1 MKWPQFTE
9 PSPNEQY
16 NFSSEPGDNRPV
28 RVLILTGLLFVV
40 AFLVVY
46 FQPANRGYS
55 WLFAGLTIS
64 VLFKLLRLLHEWYHY
79 WNVVPPV
86 RPPVTKIWTVDVFTT
101 YCSGEP
107 KEMVVNTLRAF
118 QNLTYPHTAYL
129 CDEADDPY
137 LKKICADLG
146 VRHVTR
152 TERTDAK
159 AGNINNALHQ
169 ATGDICLIIDPDH
182 VPVPDF
188 LDQVLPY
195 FEDPKIGFVQCAQG
209 YYNRKESVV
218 AFGAT
223 EQTYSF
229 YGPMMTCMGKY
240 GTAQAIGANCTFR
253 RAALDSIGGHANGLS
268 EDMHTAM
275 RLHAEG
281 WESAYVPLPLSYG
294 LVPATLS
301 AYYKQQIKWSR
312 GTFEL
317 LVTTLPQVFKGLSVR
332 QRLHYLTLPL
342 YYLLGVVQL
351 IDLMI
356 PIFSLLLMRLPIY
369 LDLLLFATVY
379 IPLLLTG
386 FLIRQYAQRWLI
398 ERHEAGFHL
407 VGGILASGTWWVYV
421 MGLIYTLF
429 RVKVPYIPTPKDDK
443 PRNNFVLILPN
454 LLMSAATIGAISY
467 SIYYYGRFTLNN
479 VYTQLMIAFG
489 LINVLIMS
497 LNIIIG
503 QERVLAW
510 LGNLVQTRTAG
521 KAAVW
526 HVRIA
531 AWKVRYGLYYWL
543 RLSAIP
549 LFVLVLMLTVGMTMY
564 TYERKTSRP
573 PLDMQHAN
581 TQPFYRGMTRVTQAA
596 IAQLSGSDV
605 LIVPQRLGWPVRT
618 GGVIPTPVWP
628 ESQQEVPFILVDP
641 SLIQSEKGT
650 QLFLQEI
657 IDQKHDVLL
666 ARFMDELRQT
676 DRPVLVS
683 FMPEFDNPARP
694 WGGQQDKTLVLY
706 RLVWQH
712 IVTIAQQQNARN
724 ITWVWCPTQPS
735 TISAHY
741 PGSDF
746 VNWIG
751 LSVIDDPVLAEDGKN
766 HSFAALFQPTHTTIR
781 SHAAYSIRQK
791 PILITRLGTV
801 LGQAATRQWISEAE
815 EIIQDRYPEIR
826 GIIVN
831 EIPTLETAKTPA
843 IQRDDW

>member
-1 MKWPQFTE
+1 MTWPQFTE

-16 NFSSEPGDNRPV
+16 NFSSEPGDYRPV
-28 RVLILTGLLFVV
+28 RLLILTGLLFMG

-46 FQPANRGYS
+46 FLPANRGYS
-55 WLFAGLTIS
+55 WLFALLTIS

-79 WNVVPPV
+79 WTVMPPV
-86 RPPVTKIWTVDVFTT
+86 RPPVATIWTVDVLTT
-101 YCSGEP
+101 YCPGEP
-107 KEMVVNTLRAF
+107 QEMVVNTLRAF

-129 CDEADDPY
+129 CDEANDPY
-137 LKKICADLG
+137 LKQICADLG

-152 TERTDAK
+152 PDKTDAK
-159 AGNINNALHQ
+159 AGNINNALQQ
-169 ATGDICLIIDPDH
+169 ATGDICLVIDPDH

-195 FEDPKIGFVQCAQG
+195 FENPTIGFVQCAQG

-275 RLHAEG
+275 RLHAGG
-281 WESAYVPLPLSYG
+281 WESVYVPLPLSYG

-301 AYYKQQIKWSR
+301 AYYKQQLKWSR

-317 LVTTLPQVFKGLSVR
+317 LVTTLPAVFGSLSVR

-342 YYLLGVVQL
+342 YYLLGIVQL
-351 IDLMI
+351 IDLLI

-379 IPLLLTG
+379 VPLLLTG

-421 MGLIYTLF
+421 LGIVYTIF

-443 PRNNFVLILPN
+443 PRNNFVLLLPN
-454 LLMSAATIGAISY
+454 LLMIIATLAAISY
-467 SIYYYGRFTLNN
+467 SIYYYGRFALNN
-479 VYTQLMIAFG
+479 IYTQLMIAFG
-489 LINVLIMS
+489 IINVLIMS
-497 LNIIIG
+497 LNVLIG
-503 QERVLAW
+503 QERL
-510 LGNLVQTRTAG
+510 LGWFGHWIQTRTSG

-526 HVRIA
+526 DMRIA

-549 LFVLVLMLTVGMTMY
+549 LFGGVLLLAFGMTMY
-564 TYERKTSRP
+564 TYKKKT
-573 PLDMQHAN
+573 DMAPHDLQHAN
-581 TQPFYRGMTRVTQAA
+581 TQLFYEGMRTVAKRDLLKLGVGEG
-596 IAQLSGSDV
+596 I
-605 LIVPQRLGWPVRT
+605 IVPQRVGWPVQT
-618 GGVIPTPVWP
+618 GGTITTPVWP
-628 ESQQEVPFILVDP
+628 ESSQIIPFLVVEPTLDWAAV
-641 SLIQSEKGT
+641 STATVGT
-650 QLFLQEI
+650 VIVETFLQEL
-657 IDQKHDVLL
+657 IDGQHDVLL
-666 ARFMDELRQT
+666 KRFLGEIQQT
-676 DRPVLVS
+676 DRPVLLS

-694 WGGQQDKTLVLY
+694 WGMTQDKTLILY
-706 RLVWQH
+706 RLAWQH
-712 IVTIAQQQNARN
+712 IVTISQQQQIRN
-724 ITWVWCPTQPS
+724 IVWVWCPTQPS

-741 PGSDF
+741 PGSEF
-746 VNWIG
+746 VQWIG
-751 LSVIDDPVLAEDGKN
+751 LSVVNNPALADDGKT
-766 HSFAALFQPTHTTIR
+766 HSFAALFQRTHTTIR

-791 PILITRLGTV
+791 PILITRLGSVPAGPIARKWT
-801 LGQAATRQWISEAE
+801 AEAVE
-815 EIIQDRYPEIR
+815 TIRDRYPEIR
-826 GIIVN
+826 GIV
-831 EIPTLETAKTPA
+831 K
-843 IQRDDW
+843 D